1 MQQLPP
7 NAYGNSDP
15 IFGFALSFI
24 VNPYASAFASTFYNF
39 IPSTLI
45 CFSLYL
51 FLKYNH
57 QTFPFHSQILRG
69 QSIDQSLYV
78 VDSGLLQTARPL
90 SCGGQLFGSKR
101 EVGYLLLNI
110 LCATFLVPI

>member
-1 MQQLPP
+1 MHMATVTPFLVLLYPLLSIPMLLPLP
-7 NAYGNSDP
+7 LLFIILFP
-15 IFGFALSFI
+15 LLLSG
-24 VNPYASAFASTFYNF
+24 
-39 IPSTLI
+39 
-45 CFSLYL
+45 FSLYL

>member
-45 CFSLYL
+45 WFFSL
-51 FLKYNH
+51 FIFK
-57 QTFPFHSQILRG
+57 I
-69 QSIDQSLYV
+69 
-78 VDSGLLQTARPL
+78 
-90 SCGGQLFGSKR
+90 
-101 EVGYLLLNI
+101 
-110 LCATFLVPI
+110 